1 MSISWLDT
9 PRVGGYGRQLPRS
22 GYIGDRAMYGKFLQK
37 TREAVICD
45 NWINVFNNISLV

>member
-9 PRVGGYGRQLPRS
+9 PRVGGYGRQLGS
-22 GYIGDRAMYGKFLQK
+22 YGYIGDRAMYGKFLQK